1 MSDELIKKI
10 DLKIKNELSKIDELE
25 RINSEKVLNAFI
37 KEQVAETDFNS
48 TTGYGYN
55 DLGRDKLERIYSDI
69 FKSEDAL
76 VRNQFISGSHALTV
90 AFFALLRPGDTL
102 LSITGKP
109 YDTMDEVI
117 GLVDNPS
124 SLKSF
129 GINYMQVD
137 LVNNDFDYDKI
148 KEVITNNKIKVI
160 EIQRSKG
167 YSTRKSLTIEK
178 LEKVISFIKSI
189 DKDIIIMV
197 DNCYCEFVSS
207 REPIEVGAD
216 IAVGSL
222 IKNLGGGIAPNG
234 AYIVGRSDL
243 INACSERLTL
253 PGEGKEVGPSLGINK
268 QLFQGLFLAPSV
280 VSSSLKTAI
289 FTSALLEELG
299 YNVEP
304 KYNEERADI
313 VQNIIFNDEKLLI
326 KYTQGIQMNSPI
338 DSNSLP
344 IPDDM
349 PGYTDK
355 VIMASGSF
363 TQGSSIELKGRKQM
377 INKQNLWFLTLF
389 SLILVLSVYYITMPN
404 DLLIASNST
413 NTKEETKEEDNNTNT
428 TDENTISE
436 VDEADSLTALRVS
449 LDEERDKEKEELKT
463 TMTKEDATT
472 DEKNNAYEQLK
483 YLSVIEGE
491 EEKLEKLIKE
501 KHKLDSF
508 VKVDNNTITVV
519 AAKKKHDV
527 TLANNIMRTIQG
539 EYDTKKTITVKFEG
553 N

>member
-1 MSDELIKKI
+1 MSEELIKKV
-10 DLKIKNELSKIDELE
+10 DLKIKDELSKIDELE
-25 RINSEKVLNAFI
+25 RINSEKVMDAFI

-55 DLGRDKLERIYSDI
+55 DVGRDKLERIYSDI

-137 LVNNDFDYDKI
+137 LVNNGFDYDKI
-148 KEVITNNKIKVI
+148 KEVITTNKIKVI

-178 LEKVISFIKSI
+178 LESIISFIKSI

-243 INACSERLTL
+243 INACAERLTL

-280 VSSSLKTAI
+280 VASSLKTAI

-304 KYNEERADI
+304 KYNEKRADI

-326 KYTQGIQMNSPI
+326 KYTQGIQSNSPI

-344 IPDDM
+344 IPDAM

-363 TQGSSIELKGRKQM
+363 TQGSSIELSCDGPLREP
-377 INKQNLWFLTLF
+377 
-389 SLILVLSVYYITMPN
+389 YI
-404 DLLIASNST
+404 AYQQG
-413 NTKEETKEEDNNTNT
+413 
-428 TDENTISE
+428 
-436 VDEADSLTALRVS
+436 SLTYTYGRLAVIKAVS
-449 LDEERDKEKEELKT
+449 
-463 TMTKEDATT
+463 
-472 DEKNNAYEQLK
+472 N
-483 YLSVIEGE
+483 
-491 EEKLEKLIKE
+491 LE
-501 KHKLDSF
+501 S
-508 VKVDNNTITVV
+508 
-519 AAKKKHDV
+519 
-527 TLANNIMRTIQG
+527 
-539 EYDTKKTITVKFEG
+539 
-553 N
+553 